1 MSWAG
6 KKSLKERFKSLFLS
20 KEQALLQDA
29 AAMSRER
36 IRSILDSWVAQ
47 KGYHLPHRSISE
59 AAASMGLASSTLYN
73 YFKADGDDFRSWRT
87 RLRIEEA
94 KQLLSREPGT
104 PVSYIGRRVGILD
117 RSNFSRTFKEYTGYT
132 PEEWRK
138 GRGGRQLTR

>member
-29 AAMSRER
+29 AAMSRES

-47 KGYHLPHRSISE
+47 KSYHLPHRSISE
-59 AAASMGLASSTLYN
+59 AAASMGLASSTLYRF
-73 YFKADGDDFRSWRT
+73 FKADGTDFRSWRT
-87 RLRIEEA
+87 RLRIEDAKILLLQEPEA
-94 KQLLSREPGT
+94 
-104 PVSYIGRRVGILD
+104 PVSLIGRQVGILD
-117 RSNFSRTFKEYTGYT
+117 RSNFSHAFKEYTGLT